1 MQLQTRS
8 ANGCSPHEQNLIDLE
23 NVAKERSS
31 AWLFACSSCSL
42 NETTDVF
49 YLKQNDGS
57 LRIFPCKPSGTAF
70 ASTLH
75 VTSLERISYRS
86 WAAFA
91 LSAAFLLALALVVTQ
106 QIAER
111 PSTEEAAPVTSD
123 KSPDEPIEVADQAK
137 DVAPQV
143 WEPAPKTDE
152 APEFIIRKL
161 VQAWNQGDADKIA
174 ELFLPDGVLRLPT
187 GSEIKSRE
195 EITKT
200 IAKHQDGMLNETKLT
215 NSIEGVSTEGDKA
228 VVRGNYRLEGIKV
241 LGFSTSSTGTYEF
254 HGNKRDGRW
263 LIAKAEV
270 TRE

>member
-1 MQLQTRS
+1 VTT
-8 ANGCSPHEQNLIDLE
+8 E
-23 NVAKERSS
+23 AK
-31 AWLFACSSCSL
+31 
-42 NETTDVF
+42 V
-49 YLKQNDGS
+49 
-57 LRIFPCKPSGTAF
+57 
-70 ASTLH
+70 
-75 VTSLERISYRS
+75 SYKS

-91 LSAAFLLALALVVTQ
+91 LSAAFLSIFALAVTQ
-106 QIAER
+106 QISER
-111 PSTEEAAPVTSD
+111 PTEETAQTDSEN
-123 KSPDEPIEVADQAK
+123 SSDEPIEVADQDK

-143 WEPAPKTDE
+143 REPAARKDE
-152 APEFIIRKL
+152 APESTVKQL
-161 VQAWNQGDADKIA
+161 VQAWNQGDADKVA

-195 EITKT
+195 EIKNT
-200 IAKHQDGMLNETKLT
+200 IAKHHAGMLKETKLT

-228 VVRGNYRLEGIKV
+228 VVKGNYQLAGIKV

>member
-1 MQLQTRS
+1 M
-8 ANGCSPHEQNLIDLE
+8 
-23 NVAKERSS
+23 
-31 AWLFACSSCSL
+31 
-42 NETTDVF
+42 
-49 YLKQNDGS
+49 
-57 LRIFPCKPSGTAF
+57 
-70 ASTLH
+70 
-75 VTSLERISYRS
+75 TSKATISHKT

-91 LSAAFLLALALVVTQ
+91 LSAIFLLVFAFVGTHQIHERLTTRARLA
-106 QIAER
+106 
-111 PSTEEAAPVTSD
+111 TEEAAQTNLD
-123 KSPDEPIEVADQAK
+123 KSSDEAIEVADQAK

-152 APEFIIRKL
+152 APESTIKKL

-195 EITKT
+195 EIKKT
-200 IAKHQDGMLNETKLT
+200 IAKHHDGMLKETKLT

-228 VVRGNYRLEGIKV
+228 VVRGNYHLEGIKV

>member
-1 MQLQTRS
+1 M
-8 ANGCSPHEQNLIDLE
+8 
-23 NVAKERSS
+23 
-31 AWLFACSSCSL
+31 
-42 NETTDVF
+42 DVS

-57 LRIFPCKPSGTAF
+57 LLLFPCKSSGTAF
-70 ASTLH
+70 ASTLR
-75 VTSLERISYRS
+75 VTTLVGVSYRS

-91 LSAAFLLALALVVTQ
+91 LSAAFLLVFALVVTQ
-106 QIAER
+106 QIAEQ
-111 PSTEEAAPVTSD
+111 PPAEETAPATSD

-143 WEPAPKTDE
+143 WESAPKTNED
-152 APEFIIRKL
+152 PESTIEKL

-174 ELFLPDGVLRLPT
+174 ELFLSDGVLRLPT

-195 EITKT
+195 EIKKT
-200 IAKHQDGMLNETKLT
+200 IAKHHDGMLKETKLT
-215 NSIEGVSTEGDKA
+215 NSIAGVSTEGDKA
-228 VVRGNYRLEGIKV
+228 VVRGNYQLEGIKV